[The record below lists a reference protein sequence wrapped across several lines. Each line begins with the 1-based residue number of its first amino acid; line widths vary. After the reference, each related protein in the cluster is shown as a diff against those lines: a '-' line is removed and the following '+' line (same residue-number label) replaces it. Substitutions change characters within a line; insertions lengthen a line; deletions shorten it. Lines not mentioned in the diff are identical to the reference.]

1 MSSEVKVTVVSYEEY
16 TDLEFLDPA
25 TFYFKDALGNRHYI
39 HTSKRSIAQQVADD
53 FTGVKDKYKVIA
65 SKDQKN
71 KSKLESG
78 GLSCVGVA
86 TRKGQSK
93 H

>member
-1 MSSEVKVTVVSYEEY
+1 MSSEVKVTIVSYEEY
-16 TDLEFLDPA
+16 TDIDFIDVA

-39 HTSKRSIAQQVADD
+39 HTSKRSIAQQVADE

-78 GLSCVGVA
+78 GLSCRGSQ
-86 TRKGQSK
+86 TR
-93 H
+93 